1 MTATLLRLAVSLTI
15 GLSSAPAQA
24 QDSEAAF
31 RARLD
36 ALEIER
42 AAHGSPALL
51 DTKGIQAA
59 LRPDDIVVV
68 FFLAEPQSFRWVM
81 SNEHIVFDRIPSR
94 AIIENEVTALGQLLR
109 APSAG
114 GDVTPAATR
123 LGGMLF
129 DGISTADDRPM
140 VIVPHGVL
148 QEVPFEVLT
157 LQNRMVIERHA
168 VSYAPSLNALV
179 QLRRSPADTA
189 PFRVLWNS
197 NEGFAA
203 EFAQRFTGEL
213 NQGHSSED
221 AMRGAKVAYLNH
233 HRYSHPFYWSSMVIF
248 GDGTRAQAKKPVPGP
263 VGLTILAAVLALSA
277 LAIVFWRRSGAARK
291 KCRES

>member
-1 MTATLLRLAVSLTI
+1 MILTVPSRLAVAIAI
-15 GLSSAPAQA
+15 GFSFAPAQA
-24 QDSEAAF
+24 QDTETQF

-36 ALEIER
+36 ALERES
-42 AAHGSPALL
+42 AEHDGSPALL
-51 DTKGIQAA
+51 DTKSIQAA

-81 SNEHIVFDRIPSR
+81 SNEHIVFDRIASR
-94 AIIENEVTALGQLLR
+94 AVIEKEVTGLGQLLR

-114 GDVTPAATR
+114 GDLKAAASR

-148 QEVPFEVLT
+148 QDVPFEVLT

-168 VSYAPSLNALV
+168 VSYAPSLNVLV
-179 QLRRSPADTA
+179 QLRRSPANTA

-203 EFAQRFTGEL
+203 EFVQRFNHEL
-213 NQGHSSED
+213 NQGHSSEE
-221 AMRGAKVAYLNH
+221 ALRRAKVAYVNH
-233 HRYSHPFYWSSMVIF
+233 PRYSHPFYWSSVVIF
-248 GDGTRAQAKKPVPGP
+248 DDGTRSLGEKTAAEPI
-263 VGLTILAAVLALSA
+263 GLTILAAALALSA
-277 LAIVFWRRSGAARK
+277 LAIVFRHRTGFAKA
-291 KCRES
+291 EM